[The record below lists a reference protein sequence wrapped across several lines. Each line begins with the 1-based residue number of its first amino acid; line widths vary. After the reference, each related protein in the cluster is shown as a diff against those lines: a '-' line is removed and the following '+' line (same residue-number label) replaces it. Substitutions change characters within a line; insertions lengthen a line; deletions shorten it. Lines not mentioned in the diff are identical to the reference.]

1 MVWHSSTQ
9 VSSEVEVLAAS
20 DSDIIFA
27 VCKITIF
34 IGSIL
39 FNTKVLLHTKATW
52 VYQCDLTAAGKGFSP
67 DACSNAT

>member
-27 VCKITIF
+27 VCKITIS

-39 FNTKVLLHTKATW
+39 LNQDIIAH
-52 VYQCDLTAAGKGFSP
+52 KGHMGLP
-67 DACSNAT
+67 M